1 MLNMFSE
8 DEQEEISETVLNNQ
22 GQTIE
27 EKIEKK

>member
-1 MLNMFSE
+1 MFSE